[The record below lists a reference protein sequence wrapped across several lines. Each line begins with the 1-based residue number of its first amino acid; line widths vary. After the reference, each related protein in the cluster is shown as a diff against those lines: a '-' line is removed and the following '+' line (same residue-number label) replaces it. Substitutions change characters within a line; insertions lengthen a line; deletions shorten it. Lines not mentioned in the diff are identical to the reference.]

1 MRISD
6 WSSDVCSSDLV
17 GGSGARVACIGARNL
32 GLRWG
37 WGRGCTCGV
46 HWCPQPRAA
55 VGLGAWVHVWRALM
69 PRTHP
74 ADEREQAW
82 SLMRDIARL
91 AAPLTLTLTLTGRRP
106 LVIVR

>member
-17 GGSGARVACIGARNL
+17 GGMGARVACIGALNL

-37 WGRGCTCGV
+37 WGHGCTCGV

-74 ADEREQAW
+74 ADERDQRSEERRVGKECVSTCRSRW
-82 SLMRDIARL
+82 SPYHTKQKL
-91 AAPLTLTLTLTGRRP
+91 
-106 LVIVR
+106 